1 MECERVREEFVERLT
16 GRLDASQAREI
27 DEHLAGCAAC
37 QVETDRLRS
46 LWEELG
52 SLTPAPTAGHAA
64 SRVERLI
71 DARARSG
78 SAGASVANSSVRP
91 SIMPRTAIM
100 SAAIA
105 ASLLMGLV
113 LGRRSTMSGAERGDP
128 AVVASASPAPTAG
141 KQQYLLLLEGPA
153 RTRPAGVPP
162 SAADSVAER
171 ALVQEYGAWAGALA
185 RSGALVMAE
194 KLADDEITILARD
207 GAISPARD
215 PADEVG
221 GFFLIQVAD
230 AAEAHRIARECPH
243 LKYGGTVQVR
253 RIEPT

>member
-1 MECERVREEFVERLT
+1 MECERVREEFVERLAGT
-16 GRLDASQAREI
+16 LDTSEARRI
-27 DEHLAGCAAC
+27 DDHLAGCAAC
-37 QVETDRLRS
+37 RAETDRLRS

-52 SLTPAPTAGHAA
+52 SLTPAATVGHAA

-71 DARARSG
+71 DARARPG
-78 SAGASVANSSVRP
+78 GAGVSATGTSARP
-91 SIMPRTAIM
+91 SIVPHTALM
-100 SAAIA
+100 STAIA
-105 ASLLMGLV
+105 ASLLVGLI
-113 LGRRSTMSGAERGDP
+113 LGRRSMMPGAERVESV
-128 AVVASASPAPTAG
+128 VVATPSAAPTAG
-141 KQQYLLLLEGPA
+141 KQRFLLLLEGPA
-153 RTRPAGVPP
+153 RTRADGVPP

-171 ALVQEYGAWAGALA
+171 ALVQEYGAWAGRLA

-207 GAISPARD
+207 GAISPARN